1 MIWLL
6 SVLAFIVIFSVLILI
21 HEFGHF
27 FVARKCGIK
36 VQEFGLGMP
45 PRIWG
50 FKPKKSETLYS
61 INAIPFGGFV
71 RLYGEDV
78 YDKRALKSKKS
89 FASKAPWQ
97 KIAVASAGVFLN
109 IVLAYVLLVI
119 GFSFGMQPLLVTQ
132 QDVFNAID
140 SGVVNVEEG
149 IIVKESGVNDIGF
162 EPGDKIVGVND
173 LNVVFG
179 DEIKNLKDKE
189 NVRFDVERNGALV
202 RLNGVNDI
210 NKPFFV
216 GYDVLPMPRLVVKAV
231 AENANMNLI
240 VGDVIAAV
248 DGKQIYNV
256 EQLEKSVTKGVLP
269 LITVGD
275 NVGISRGGDEIKDV
289 LPVIVSMVEPGS
301 GAEKI
306 GLKEGDEVI
315 SINGV
320 KINSTA
326 DLAEAVK
333 TEKMEGKSIYVVRR
347 GSSEIEF
354 YPHKDDLGRVGV
366 LLSEAEY
373 MDNLG
378 ITVYSRTLP
387 YSIIQINDVSFPF
400 HEAAWQGLVEI
411 GRLSVLT
418 GQMFVTVF
426 ESIFTKLSVPAGV
439 AGPVG
444 IAQMTFVFVQE
455 GVMSLLRFSAL
466 LSLSLAVINIL
477 PFPGLDGGRIFL
489 ILIPAL
495 LGKKLNPKW
504 EASIHVI
511 GFLILM
517 LMVLLV
523 TFNDVM
529 RLFGMA

>member
-6 SVLAFIVIFSVLILI
+6 SVLAFVVIFSVLILV

-27 FVARKCGIK
+27 FVAKKCGIK
-36 VQEFGLGMP
+36 VEEFGLGMP
-45 PRIWG
+45 PRVWG
-50 FKPKKSETLYS
+50 FKPQKSETLYS

-78 YDKRALKSKKS
+78 YDKRALKSKRS
-89 FASKAPWQ
+89 FASKSPWQ
-97 KIAVASAGVFLN
+97 KIAVAVAGVTLN

-119 GFSFGMQPLLVTQ
+119 GFSLGMQPLLVTP

-140 SGVVNVEEG
+140 SGVVTVEQG
-149 IIVKESGVNDIGF
+149 IIVKEPGTNDIGF
-162 EPGDKIVGVND
+162 ESGDKIVGVND

-179 DEIKNLKDKE
+179 DEIKKLKDKE
-189 NVRFDVERNGALV
+189 KVSFDVERDGRMI
-202 RLNGVNDI
+202 RLNGINDT
-210 NKPFFV
+210 NNPFFV

-231 AENANMNLI
+231 EQDSKTNLI
-240 VGDVIAAV
+240 VGDVIGTV
-248 DGKQIYNV
+248 GEKQIYNV
-256 EQLEKSVTKGVLP
+256 EQLIAGVSEGGLP

-275 NVGISRGGDEIKDV
+275 NVGISRGGDVVTEV
-289 LPVIVSMVEPGS
+289 LPVIISMVESGS

-306 GLKEGDEVI
+306 GLREGDEVI

-326 DLAEAVK
+326 DLASAVDI
-333 TEKMEGKSIYVVRR
+333 EKMEGKSVYVIRR

-354 YPHKDDLGRVGV
+354 YPHKDELGRVGV

-373 MDNLG
+373 LDDLG

-387 YSIIQINDVSFPF
+387 YSIIQISDVSFPF
-400 HEAAWQGLVEI
+400 HEAVWQAVVEI
-411 GRLSVLT
+411 GRLSLLT
-418 GQMFVTVF
+418 GQMFVSVF
-426 ESIFTKLSVPAGV
+426 ESIFTKLAVPVGV

-529 RLFGMA
+529 RLFGMT